1 MQKTQMNGRRI
12 MGHGMK
18 CVFALAVLLFF
29 SSPALFADS
38 VFITGSVTPG
48 TTTPFS
54 ETDNGLTA
62 TFTSPADPGGFEIAP
77 SFFSFGPQILVD
89 PGPANGSNIPLDIA
103 FSSPQYSVSMNFGLD
118 GAPGPLVL
126 DAYMNGVLVGTI
138 TATGVI
144 PNGYSFP
151 EGTISFS
158 GTDFNSLVLTSPTTP
173 YFAIANIDA
182 SAATVPEPS
191 SLLLLGS
198 GLLGIGGVLRRKLA
212 K

>member
-1 MQKTQMNGRRI
+1 MQKTQMNGRRT

-18 CVFALAVLLFF
+18 CVLALTVLLFF

-38 VFITGSVTPG
+38 VFITGSVPPG

-62 TFTSPADPGGFEIAP
+62 TFTSPADPGGFEIGP

-103 FSSPQYSVSMNFGLD
+103 FSAPQYSVTMSFGLD
-118 GAPGPLVL
+118 GAPGPFVL
-126 DAYMNGVLVGTI
+126 DAYLNGVLVGTVS
-138 TATGVI
+138 TMGVI
-144 PNGYSFP
+144 PNGYSLP

-182 SAATVPEPS
+182 AAPAPEPS